1 MNSHDHPRRP
11 ARTLSFLSLL
21 FSLGAVAACDE
32 AQPPKQELPPSV
44 RPMVAKEAPKPRPQ
58 GTSPEVLAQLETELV
73 QKHGEAQRARIN
85 RGLKQAASLWRVP
98 GQAGDDR
105 PDGDFVAFVRAQFVA
120 EPAALAAT
128 FKRFE
133 EALEQAD
140 GHLNEINRELRRPAD
155 TDTGPLQPIDEL
167 LGSIDPFAHLTEDLF
182 ASKAGFV
189 ALLNFPLTTLSDRLA
204 QGSKWTRQEWAEVRL
219 AGRFARR
226 IPARVQQQI
235 ATAVSAGERYIAG
248 YNIWMHHLVDDKGER
263 LFPKGLRLISHWNL
277 RDEIRA
283 DYADPKALAKQ
294 RLIAQV
300 MDRIVTQSIPAA
312 VIDNPRLDWDPVRNA
327 VSSSPASEIE
337 ADAPPPRETTTA
349 ATPTN
354 EREPDTRYKLLIE
367 QFKAHKEA
375 DAFTPQTPTL
385 IARSFELGRELPEE
399 RVVKMLTEVASSPL
413 AKGVAAL
420 VEQRL
425 GRKLEP
431 HDLWYNGF
439 LPRGRF
445 PEDKLDAITQKRY
458 PSAAAFEA
466 DMPNLLVKL
475 GFARDKARFLAE
487 HIRVDASRGA
497 GHAMQAMRR
506 GDAPRLRTRVEKAGM
521 NYKGFNIAVHEL
533 GHNAEQVFSLYGV
546 DHTLLAGVPNN
557 AFTEALAFVF
567 QQRDL
572 ELLGLAKPDAE
583 SERLRVLQDFWSTWE
598 IAGVALVEIGAWH
611 FLYDHPDA
619 TPAAL
624 RDEMLRLARRTWQS
638 YYAPVLGG
646 TEVSLL
652 AVYSHMIQNTLYLPD
667 YPLGHLIAFQIEEH
681 LKGQAPGSPGGSLGR
696 EFERMAITGS
706 VTPDQWLIQATGK
719 PLSATPL
726 LSATEAALKGPTRP

>member
-1 MNSHDHPRRP
+1 MNPHAPKNPRRP
-11 ARTLSFLSLL
+11 ARTLTFLSLL
-21 FSLGAVAACDE
+21 VALGACDE
-32 AQPPKQELPPSV
+32 AQPPKQELPPAV

-73 QKHGEAQRARIN
+73 QKHGEAQRARIQ
-85 RGLKQAASLWRVP
+85 RGLKQAAGLWRSS
-98 GQAGDDR
+98 GSQAQAGDER
-105 PDGDFVAFVRAQFVA
+105 LDGDFAAFARAQFVA

-133 EALEQAD
+133 EALEQED
-140 GHLNEINRELRRPAD
+140 GHLNEIQRELRRPAD

-167 LGSIDPFAHLTEDLF
+167 FGSIDPFAHLTEDLF

-204 QGSKWTRQEWAEVRL
+204 QGPTWSRQQWAEVRL

-263 LFPKGLRLISHWNL
+263 LFPRGLRLISHWNL

-327 VSSSPASEIE
+327 VSSAPASEVE
-337 ADAPPPRETTTA
+337 ADAPPPRETTLA
-349 ATPTN
+349 GTPSN

-420 VEQRL
+420 IEQRL

-624 RDEMLRLARRTWQS
+624 RDEMLRLSRRTWQS

-646 TEVSLL
+646 TDVGLL

-681 LKGQAPGSPGGSLGR
+681 LKGQPAGSLGR

-726 LSATEAALKGPTRP
+726 LSATEAALKGPR